1 MICRLIALDLD
12 GTLLN
17 SKKMISPASVS
28 ALQSAQQ
35 VGVKI
40 ILATGRSHSEALPYY
55 QQLQLTGPMICC
67 NGSYLY
73 HPRQRQILRP
83 LPLDIHKVERLR
95 RWFSQQALQPHF
107 YTYDDFVLQI
117 SLVHR
122 KASLLRQAEEFAR
135 QELSLACSWSWHHQL
150 DITQAGCEKGKS
162 LAWYAQQQNIALDEI
177 IAFGDNDNDAGM
189 LQMVW
194 KGIAMGNGSFLAK
207 ASSNCVIG
215 HNNTDAIADFLYAQ
229 GFSS

>member
-1 MICRLIALDLD
+1 MICQLIALDLD

-17 SKKMISPASVS
+17 SKKMISPASIS

-35 VGVKI
+35 TGVKI

-73 HPRQRQILRP
+73 HPRQQQILRP
-83 LPLDIHKVERLR
+83 LALDIHKVEQLRL
-95 RWFSQQALQPHF
+95 WFSQQILQPHI

-117 SLVHR
+117 SLIHR
-122 KASLLRQAEEFAR
+122 KTSLLRQTEEFAR
-135 QELSLACSWSWHHQL
+135 QELSLNCSWSWHHQL
-150 DITQAGCEKGKS
+150 DITQAGCDKGKS
-162 LAWYAQQQNIALDEI
+162 LLWYAQQQNIALDEI
-177 IAFGDNDNDAGM
+177 IVFGDNDNDAGM
-189 LQMVW
+189 LQMVG

-215 HNNTDAIADFLYAQ
+215 HNNTDAIADFLDAQ
-229 GFSS
+229 GFR